1 MANNYY
7 KNQLDKVV
15 EQHLRKEDTMK
26 VRISSSH
33 GFTHWMDLNNESAK
47 ELILWLQNNFPDCM
61 DEVVEETAIK
71 EYKGYEIH
79 AKVGS
84 HSAIIYKDGEFI
96 KAIAGD
102 IAPDGS
108 TNVIEKSKKW
118 IDNKALQS
126 GYSSDELT
134 IEL

>member
-47 ELILWLQNNFPDCM
+47 ELILWVQNNFPDCM
-61 DEVVEETAIK
+61 DEVGEGTGQEPQVLTHMAGIL
-71 EYKGYEIH
+71 
-79 AKVGS
+79 A
-84 HSAIIYKDGEFI
+84 SAGKPERALELLD
-96 KAIAGD
+96 KAISVKD
-102 IAPDGS
+102 MP
-108 TNVIEKSKKW
+108 K
-118 IDNKALQS
+118 
-126 GYSSDELT
+126 
-134 IEL
+134 